1 VKTVWTYLLSSDLS
15 ILWTNATNQQEI
27 TEMAT
32 YSSHQEKRQAT
43 VDPIIVLLAVAL
55 LCALVAFG
63 PLNGRLLGS
72 SHGALLQSGSAS
84 EVSLNAGTSFASNL
98 QYWDTTCS
106 HGWKSD
112 STCDA
117 LAAAAQFCV
126 VGIGTDS
133 AYCSQYDT
141 YLNQFRGN
149 K

>member
-1 VKTVWTYLLSSDLS
+1 
-15 ILWTNATNQQEI
+15 
-27 TEMAT
+27 MAT
-32 YSSHQEKRQAT
+32 YSSHQEKRQAV

-63 PLNGRLLGS
+63 PLNGRVLGAS
-72 SHGALLQSGSAS
+72 YSAFLQSGSAS

-98 QYWDTTCS
+98 QYWNTTCS
-106 HGWKSD
+106 HGWKSN

-126 VGIGTDS
+126 LGIGTDS
-133 AYCSQYDT
+133 AYCSQYDS
-141 YLNQFRGN
+141 YLKQFRGS

>member
-1 VKTVWTYLLSSDLS
+1 
-15 ILWTNATNQQEI
+15 
-27 TEMAT
+27 MAT
-32 YSSHQEKRQAT
+32 YSTHQEKRQGM
-43 VDPIIVLLAVAL
+43 VDPIVVLLFVTL

-63 PLNGRLLGS
+63 PLNGSLLGS
-72 SHGALLQSGSAS
+72 SHGALLQGGSAS

-98 QYWDTTCS
+98 QYWNTTCS
-106 HGWKSD
+106 HGWKSN

-126 VGIGTDS
+126 VGLGTDS

-141 YLNQFRGN
+141 YLEQFRGN